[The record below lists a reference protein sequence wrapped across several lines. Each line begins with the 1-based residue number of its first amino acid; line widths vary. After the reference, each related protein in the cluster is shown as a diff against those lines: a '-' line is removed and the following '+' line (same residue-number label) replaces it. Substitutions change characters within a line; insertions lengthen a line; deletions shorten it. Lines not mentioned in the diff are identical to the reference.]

1 MCDENQRSVQGLGR
15 QKRQVLTA
23 TLLQTLRY
31 IISIIY
37 MLFIN
42 MVNFFAPPH
51 WNLRRMRA
59 RIFFLSLLFFPYAE
73 NRDWNTEILKEKLK
87 KFF

>member
-1 MCDENQRSVQGLGR
+1 
-15 QKRQVLTA
+15 
-23 TLLQTLRY
+23 
-31 IISIIY
+31 
-37 MLFIN
+37 

-59 RIFFLSLLFFPYAE
+59 RIFFPSLLFFPYAE